1 MESMNREQ
9 KRAMKKAGELDA
21 DGQPSRERR
30 QAQGGRPPS
39 EPRPTVRQY
48 VGEVRSELRK
58 VAWPSRD
65 EVVNYSIVVLITL
78 IVLTA
83 FIGVLDWGLGEGLL
97 KLFER

>member
-78 IVLTA
+78 IVLTT
-83 FIGVLDWGLGEGLL
+83 FIGLLDWGLGEGLL

>member
-9 KRAMKKAGELDA
+9 KRAMKKAGELGA
-21 DGQPSRERR
+21 DGQPTRERR
-30 QAQGGRPPS
+30 QAQSGRPPS

-58 VAWPSRD
+58 VAWPNRD

>member
-9 KRAMKKAGELDA
+9 KRALKKRGEVD
-21 DGQPSRERR
+21 DEGQPTRTKR
-30 QAQGGRPPS
+30 QPQGARPS

-48 VGEVRSELRK
+48 LGEVRSELRK

-78 IVLTA
+78 IVFTA
-83 FIGVLDWGLGEGLL
+83 FIGALDWMLGEALL
-97 KLFER
+97 RLFER

>member
-9 KRAMKKAGELDA
+9 KRALQKRGEVDG
-21 DGQPSRERR
+21 DGQPVQQRR
-30 QAQGGRPPS
+30 QAPTQRPS

-58 VAWPSRD
+58 VAWPSRE
-65 EVVNYSIVVLITL
+65 EVINYSIVVLITL
-78 IVLTA
+78 IILTTL
-83 FIGVLDWGLGEGLL
+83 IGVLDWALGEALL